1 MGLANNYVEVA
12 GTVMDVYGY
21 KVMNQGETYEK
32 LEYKMKVK
40 VDENKIFE
48 VKFSAKVTSKLYDG
62 FCTLWDEIKTVV
74 ENGEDADRIK
84 ITGKLTNNT
93 YYNKGKL
100 HECAEILA
108 NSAKREKDTNKFEN
122 NASFATLGYILEHN
136 KLEDGTANIRA
147 LINEYSFNGNIRG
160 HELVFNIKE
169 DVDDYLEFFP
179 VKSVCSLEGM
189 LDNERIEIKLAEK
202 DIQDLSTQGTI
213 GTAKKRIEEE
223 NERRKKLREEG
234 LFKDVC
240 TLELTG
246 GVSNIS
252 LEDIEENEYPFT
264 ENDIDDMLNGIDE
277 KLEKSLEWDKNKN
290 SSYYGDTD
298 IDESVPF

>member
-12 GTVMDVYGY
+12 GTVMDIYGY

-40 VDENKIFE
+40 VDENQIFE
-48 VKFSAKVTSKLYDG
+48 VKFSAKISSKLYDG
-62 FCTLWDEIKTVV
+62 FCTLWDEIKTVA
-74 ENGEDADRIK
+74 ENGDEADRIK

-93 YYNKGKL
+93 YYSKGKL
-100 HECAEILA
+100 YEGAEILV
-108 NSAKREKDTNKFEN
+108 NSAKREKDTNKFDN

-136 KLEDGTANIRA
+136 KLEDGTANVRA
-147 LINEYSFNGNIRG
+147 LINEYSFNGNIKG
-160 HELVFNIKE
+160 HELVFNISE

-189 LDNERIEIKLAEK
+189 LNNERIEIELTEK
-202 DIQDLSTQGTI
+202 DTEELSTEGTI
-213 GTAKKRIEEE
+213 GTAKKRILEE
-223 NERRKKLREEG
+223 NERRKKLREDG

-240 TLELTG
+240 KLELIG
-246 GVSNIS
+246 GVNNIS
-252 LEDIEENEYPFT
+252 LDDIEENEYPFT

-298 IDESVPF
+298 IGENVPF